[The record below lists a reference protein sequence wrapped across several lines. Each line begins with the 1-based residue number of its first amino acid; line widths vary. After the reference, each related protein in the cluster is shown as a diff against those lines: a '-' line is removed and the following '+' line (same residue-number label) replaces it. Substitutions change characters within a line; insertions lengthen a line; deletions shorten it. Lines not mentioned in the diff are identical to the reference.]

1 MEDFIKKIFEI
12 DDEAE
17 KYEQSLEE
25 KKKQLIQDRQDKL
38 NKIDKDY
45 EDAIKAEKEN
55 LNRRLSEIESSDNLK
70 LDDFRKKAEDIR
82 KMFEQKKEMLIEEFA
97 NSLL

>member
-17 KYEQSLEE
+17 KYEQSLED

-38 NKIDKDY
+38 TKIDKEY
-45 EDAIKAEKEN
+45 EEAIKNEKEN
-55 LNRRLSEIESSDNLK
+55 LNSRLNEIESSDNLK
-70 LDDFRKKAEDIR
+70 LEEFRKKAEDIKR
-82 KMFEQKKEMLIEEFA
+82 VFEQKKNVLIEDIA
-97 NSLL
+97 DSLL

>member
-17 KYEQSLEE
+17 KYEQSLED

-38 NKIDKDY
+38 TKIDKEY
-45 EDAIKAEKEN
+45 EEAIKNEKEN
-55 LNRRLSEIESSDNLK
+55 LNSRLNEIESSDNLK
-70 LDDFRKKAEDIR
+70 LEEFRKKAEDIKR
-82 KMFEQKKEMLIEEFA
+82 LFEQKKDVLIEKFSD
-97 NSLL
+97 SLL

>member
-17 KYEQSLEE
+17 KYEQSLED

-38 NKIDKDY
+38 TKIDKEY
-45 EDAIKAEKEN
+45 EEAIKNEKEN
-55 LNRRLSEIESSDNLK
+55 LNSRLNEIESSDNLK
-70 LDDFRKKAEDIR
+70 LEEFKKKAEDIKR
-82 KMFEQKKEMLIEEFA
+82 VFEQKKDVLIE
-97 NSLL
+97 

>member
-17 KYEQSLEE
+17 KYEQSLED

-38 NKIDKDY
+38 TKIDKEY
-45 EDAIKAEKEN
+45 EEAIKNEKEN
-55 LNRRLSEIESSDNLK
+55 LNSRLNEIESSDNLK
-70 LDDFRKKAEDIR
+70 LEEFKKKAEDIKR
-82 KMFEQKKEMLIEEFA
+82 VFEQKKDVLIEKFA
-97 NSLL
+97 DSLL

>member
-45 EDAIKAEKEN
+45 EDSIKAEKEN

>member
-17 KYEQSLEE
+17 KYEQSLED

-38 NKIDKDY
+38 TKIDKEY
-45 EDAIKAEKEN
+45 EEAIKNEKEN
-55 LNRRLSEIESSDNLK
+55 LNSRLNEIESSDNLK
-70 LDDFRKKAEDIR
+70 LEEFRKKAEDIKR
-82 KMFEQKKEMLIEEFA
+82 VFEQKKDVLIEKFSD
-97 NSLL
+97 SLL

>member
-17 KYEQSLEE
+17 KYEQSLED

-38 NKIDKDY
+38 TKIDKEY
-45 EDAIKAEKEN
+45 EEAIKNEKEN
-55 LNRRLSEIESSDNLK
+55 LNSRLNEIESSDNLK
-70 LDDFRKKAEDIR
+70 LEEFKKKAEDIKR
-82 KMFEQKKEMLIEEFA
+82 VFEQKKMF
-97 NSLL
+97 

>member
-17 KYEQSLEE
+17 KYEQSFEE
-25 KKKQLIQDRQDKL
+25 KKRQLIQDRQDKL

-45 EDAIKAEKEN
+45 EDTIKAEKEN
-55 LNRRLSEIESSDNLK
+55 LNRRLSEIESSDNKK
-70 LDDFRKKAEDIR
+70 LEGFRKKSEDIK
-82 KMFEQKKEMLIEEFA
+82 KMFEQKKDILIEEFA
-97 NSLL
+97 DSLL

>member
-17 KYEQSLEE
+17 KYEQSLED

-38 NKIDKDY
+38 SKIDKEY
-45 EDAIKAEKEN
+45 EEAIKNEKEN
-55 LNRRLSEIESSDNLK
+55 LNSRLNEIESSDNLK
-70 LDDFRKKAEDIR
+70 LEEFRKKAEDIKR
-82 KMFEQKKEMLIEEFA
+82 VFEQKKDVLIEKFSD
-97 NSLL
+97 SLL

>member
-17 KYEQSLEE
+17 KYEQSLED

-38 NKIDKDY
+38 TKIDKEY
-45 EDAIKAEKEN
+45 EKAIKNEKEN
-55 LNRRLSEIESSDNLK
+55 LNSRLNEIESSDNLK
-70 LDDFRKKAEDIR
+70 LEEFRKKAEDIKR
-82 KMFEQKKEMLIEEFA
+82 VFEQKKDVLIEKFSD
-97 NSLL
+97 SLL

>member
-1 MEDFIKKIFEI
+1 M
-12 DDEAE
+12 
-17 KYEQSLEE
+17 
-25 KKKQLIQDRQDKL
+25 IQDRQDKL

-82 KMFEQKKEMLIEEFA
+82 RMFEQKKEMLIEEFA
-97 NSLL
+97 DSLL

>member
-17 KYEQSLEE
+17 KYEQSLED

-38 NKIDKDY
+38 TKIDKEY
-45 EDAIKAEKEN
+45 EEAIKNEKEN
-55 LNRRLSEIESSDNLK
+55 LNSRLNEIESSDNLK
-70 LDDFRKKAEDIR
+70 LEEFRKKAEDIKR
-82 KMFEQKKEMLIEEFA
+82 VFEQKKDVLIEKFSV
-97 NSLL
+97 SLL

>member
-82 KMFEQKKEMLIEEFA
+82 RMFEQKKEMLIEEFA
-97 NSLL
+97 DSLL

>member
-25 KKKQLIQDRQDKL
+25 KKKQLIQDRQYKL

>member
-45 EDAIKAEKEN
+45 EDAIKTEKEN
-55 LNRRLSEIESSDNLK
+55 LNHRLSEIESSDSLK

-82 KMFEQKKEMLIEEFA
+82 KLFEQKKEMLIEEFA
-97 NSLL
+97 DSLL

>member
-70 LDDFRKKAEDIR
+70 LDDFRKKAEDKR
-82 KMFEQKKEMLIEEFA
+82 RMFEQKKEMLIEEFA